1 MQANIDGAVIGPASS
16 VDGRIAVFS
25 GISGK
30 VIKDSGISPTTA
42 GTNFMQIG
50 NPTTTGSFISVTT
63 AGVPSYRTPSEVKS
77 DIGLSNVENT
87 KLST

>member
-1 MQANIDGAVIGPASS
+1 MFN
-16 VDGRIAVFS
+16 

-30 VIKDSGISPTTA
+30 LIKDSGISPTTA
-42 GTNFMQIG
+42 GINFMEIG
-50 NPTTTGSFISVTT
+50 NPTTTGSFISVST
-63 AGVPSYRTPSEVKS
+63 AGVPTYRTAANVKS

>member
-1 MQANIDGAVIGPASS
+1 M
-16 VDGRIAVFS
+16 FS

-30 VIKDSGISPTTA
+30 VIKDSGILPTTA

-50 NPTTTGSFISVTT
+50 NPTTTGSFISVSTT
-63 AGVPSYRTPSEVKS
+63 GALTYRTPANVKS
-77 DIGLSNVENT
+77 DIGLGNVENT

>member
-1 MQANIDGAVIGPASS
+1 MFD
-16 VDGRIAVFS
+16 

-30 VIKDSGISPTTA
+30 LIKDSGISPTTA
-42 GTNFMQIG
+42 GTNFMKIG
-50 NPTTTGSFISVTT
+50 NPTTKGSFISVST
-63 AGVPSYRTPSEVKS
+63 AGVPSYRTPTNVKS